1 MDRWL
6 VILILGQFA
15 FTGFIIW
22 LIARSREGRRRL
34 RSEERS
40 RLMERFSSGQELTDF
55 LNSPAG
61 AHYVELMGGRPAHPV
76 KSLSGAVTAGIILIS
91 AGCACMLLPGLL
103 PQSELWG
110 LWIPGVLGILVGVGI
125 LISAAVSSRLYRRAG
140 LMSAKPR
147 REGLG
152 EEP

>member
-1 MDRWL
+1 MERWL

-15 FTGFIIW
+15 FTAFIIW
-22 LIARSREGRRRL
+22 LIARYREGRLRQ

-61 AHYVELMGGRPAHPV
+61 ARYLELMGSQPSHPAR
-76 KSLSGAVTAGIILIS
+76 SLSGAVTAGIISIS
-91 AGCACMLLPGLL
+91 AGCAFMVLPNLMPQGELFGLR
-103 PQSELWG
+103 
-110 LWIPGVLGILVGVGI
+110 IPGVLGIMVGVGI
-125 LISAAVSSRLYRRAG
+125 LISAAVSSWFYRRAG
-140 LMSAKPR
+140 LLTRSR

-152 EEP
+152 EEL